1 VDDIVAGG
9 FEGVEAG
16 GGVRIKQYG
25 GDPVPA
31 SVEGEGEDWFPGDG
45 SLRRICGDLKPA
57 IELVNPD
64 SATGIFR
71 LR

>member
-1 VDDIVAGG
+1 VDDIVAGC

-16 GGVRIKQYG
+16 GGVGVEQYG

-31 SVEGEGEDWFPGDG
+31 GVEGEGEDWFPGDG
-45 SLRRICGDLKPA
+45 SLRRVCGDLKPA
-57 IELVNPD
+57 IELVNLD
-64 SATGIFR
+64 SATGISR